1 MSRYPIRILI
11 VDDHTVVRQG
21 LRMVLGLRP
30 ELRVIGEAGTG
41 AEALQQALDHQPDL
55 ILLDLVLPDLPGAFL
70 VADLR
75 HYSPGSKILV
85 LTGVQSLPMLQQAA
99 GAGVD
104 GFVPKEVSPD
114 ELVQAIH
121 QVMAGRPFV
130 HPQLARL
137 LEQSQA
143 NGSPRVPELTPRE
156 REVLQLMARTA
167 TNREIAQALH
177 VSEETVRTHV
187 KHILRKLDQPT
198 RTQAILEA
206 LRLGLIHLD

>member
-55 ILLDLVLPDLPGAFL
+55 ILLDLMLPDLPGASL
-70 VADLR
+70 VADLH

-143 NGSPRVPELTPRE
+143 AGAAQVPELTPRE